1 MSKLMKSI
9 DFSVRTRLAWLICT
23 IVVSTQSAFGDYD
36 ALTLLQRN
44 DELNGKSVFIVKDT
58 QLVGV
63 VVTSRAQSE
72 SSYAFALNIAQPTVW
87 RLDLRFP
94 ERNAHSSLI
103 RNKDFVMTADN
114 SEISGVYE
122 FRVLGFDRD
131 TLAENEAT
139 LCARIPNIKAAV
151 NVFGH
156 SPSRF
161 IRELGATHRE
171 RSATFIDGLGRTLE
185 RVDWKTDH
193 EPKLTGYF
201 AFLTDGKLGEWR
213 YGDAA
218 DMESATTCT
227 IEYQD
232 EIAIRVITNSPGIVE
247 KSEVQKILP
256 ASRDPVFYSPQSLG
270 LQKPARPWGWY
281 PAYLSIVLLLASI
294 VAWHI
299 WRRSTHQ

>member
-1 MSKLMKSI
+1 MKLI
-9 DFSVRTRLAWLICT
+9 NFSARTQVTWMICA
-23 IVVSTQSAFGDYD
+23 IVVSTHSAFGDQD

-44 DELNGKSVFIVKDT
+44 EELNGKNVFSVKDT

-72 SSYAFALNIAQPTVW
+72 LSYTFALNIAQPTVW
-87 RLDLRFP
+87 RLDLGFP
-94 ERNAHSSLI
+94 EKNAHSSLI
-103 RNKDFVMTADN
+103 RNKDFVMTADDSQN
-114 SEISGVYE
+114 SGIYE

-131 TLAENEAT
+131 TLADNEAT

-151 NVFGH
+151 NVFGQT
-156 SPSRF
+156 PARF

-171 RSATFIDGLGRTLE
+171 KSATFIDSLGRTLE
-185 RVDWKTDH
+185 RVDWQTDH
-193 EPKLTGYF
+193 EPKLIGYF

-213 YGDAA
+213 YGSSA

-232 EIAIRVITNSPGIVE
+232 EIATRVTTNSPGIVE
-247 KSEVQKILP
+247 KSEVQQILP
-256 ASRDPVFYSPQSLG
+256 ASRDQTFYSPQSLG

-281 PAYLSIVLLLASI
+281 PAYLSIVLLLASAA
-294 VAWHI
+294 AWHI